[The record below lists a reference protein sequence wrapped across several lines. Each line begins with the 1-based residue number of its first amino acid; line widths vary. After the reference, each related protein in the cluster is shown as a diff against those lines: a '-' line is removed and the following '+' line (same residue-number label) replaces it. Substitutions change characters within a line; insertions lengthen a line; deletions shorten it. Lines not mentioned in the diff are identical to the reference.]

1 MIKEFAT
8 SGFFA
13 LRTPLFPFQEFL
25 KLSEGLTFFKTL
37 QEQGDIAAAASADAK
52 VVRSRLQ
59 EFLDRAEVKE
69 ALWLGSPDFVSAL
82 SLWRKEPESEKG
94 QRLEHSLYRYIARM
108 TSRPTPFG
116 LFAGCAVGKIGTER
130 QLQTGPRDHY
140 WRRSRLD
147 MEYLSNLADKISS
160 DPALNTHLLFRP
172 NSSLY
177 LAAGR
182 YHHSQGYFS
191 DDKVRYYRL
200 IATQPTPYLDATL
213 QRAAAGATPQALA
226 AALVKD
232 DPEIAIEEAAEYIR
246 QLIESQVLVSDLV
259 PPITGPEPI
268 DDMLSQ
274 LHGEETASIKS
285 ALTAASSRL
294 QKIDESG
301 IGNQLDLYQEL
312 VDTLSLLPVEFK
324 AEHLVQV
331 DMMKPALEAS
341 LDQRLISDVLRGVE
355 LLHSLIPAQQDQF
368 KQFKDDFRERY
379 ESQAVPLSLV
389 LDEEVG
395 IGFERK
401 DSAGAMPEPL
411 IENLDLPGQEEK
423 SESKAHKQEFILLR
437 KLEELA
443 RQGNTNLELDTKL
456 VDALKAENS
465 HPMPDAFAV
474 MGHVAAQA
482 GDRDKPSFY
491 LHSASGPSGAI
502 LLGRFCHADDRL
514 IAGVREHL
522 RAEEN
527 VCAEENAVFAEI
539 AHLPEGR
546 IGNVIYRP
554 FLRGYE
560 IPFLATSRAPLDQ
573 QIPITDLMVSVE
585 NDRVVLRSRRL
596 DREVI
601 PRLTSAHGYGHGRN
615 LKVYKF
621 LCLLQSQGVSSGV
634 TWNWGILDNLA
645 FLPRVTWRN
654 IVFSLARWL
663 MTKEVIEQLAKGNG
677 PERLRRVQD
686 WRLGR
691 GMPRFVLLTEADN
704 QLLID
709 FENVISVETFIE
721 YIKKREN
728 VRLVEMFPGPDGL
741 CAHGPEGSFTHE
753 VVIPF
758 VRQQPRAA
766 KAEKPK
772 ASSDVRVE
780 SPAIASGVQR
790 SFLPGSEWLFAKIYG
805 SSSHLDRILL
815 EHVKPLVEKV
825 FASGDVDNWF
835 FIRYG
840 DPHPHLRLRVHGD
853 PRTLSAAVLPQL
865 WECIE
870 RQRRQGRT
878 WRVQLDTYER
888 EIERY
893 GGPAGI
899 CVSEKL
905 FQFDSELVLDLLYS
919 ISDQLGGKI
928 RWQLGVC
935 GIDSLLSALGLE
947 LSARRQLMNSL
958 GRFGDKNASGN
969 ERYRKQLSE
978 RFRNERQ
985 ALESLLEG
993 TAELPS
999 LACAA
1004 LARFKERAQ
1013 TIRIELEQAQQA
1025 GKLTGSIVDLAGS
1038 YVHMHLNRLF
1048 RSAPNAQEKVLY
1060 DFLARTYES
1069 RMAREKRE
1077 MAAGAEVTA
1086 RER

>member
-1 MIKEFAT
+1 MTKEFAT

-13 LRTPLFPFQEFL
+13 LRTPLFPFEEFL
-25 KLSEGLTFFKTL
+25 KLSEGLTFFKAL
-37 QEQGDIAAAASADAK
+37 RENGDIAAAATADAK
-52 VVRSRLQ
+52 MVRARLQ
-59 EFLDRAEVKE
+59 EFLDRPEVKE

-82 SLWRKEPESEKG
+82 SLWRKEPEGEKG
-94 QRLEHSLYRYIARM
+94 QRLEHSLYRYVARM

-130 QLQTGPRDHY
+130 KLQTGPRNLY

-160 DPALNTHLLFRP
+160 DPALNAHLLFRP

-177 LAAGR
+177 VAAGR

-191 DDKVRYYRL
+191 EDKVRYYRL

-213 QRAAAGATPQALA
+213 QRAANGATPQALA
-226 AALVKD
+226 SALVQD
-232 DPEIAIEEAAEYIR
+232 DPEIMMEEAAEYIR
-246 QLIESQVLVSDLV
+246 QLIESQVLVSDLA

-268 DDMLSQ
+268 DDMLAQ
-274 LHGEETASIKS
+274 LHGDETAPIKS
-285 ALTAASSRL
+285 ALSSASSRL
-294 QKIDESG
+294 QKMDESG
-301 IGNQLDLYQEL
+301 IGNQLELYQEL
-312 VDTLSLLPVEFK
+312 VNTLSPLPVEFK
-324 AEHLVQV
+324 SEHLVQV
-331 DMMKPALEAS
+331 DLMKPAPEAS

-355 LLHSLIPAQQDQF
+355 LLHSLTPAQQDAF

-379 ESQAVPLSLV
+379 ESQEVPLSLV

-401 DSAGAMPEPL
+401 DSASAMPEPL
-411 IENLDLPGQEEK
+411 IENLDLPGPEEK
-423 SESKAHKQEFILLR
+423 TESKARNQEFILLR
-437 KLEELA
+437 KVEELT
-443 RQGNTNLELDTKL
+443 RQGNTVLELDAKL
-456 VDALKAENS
+456 VDALKTENS
-465 HPMPDAFAV
+465 RPLPDSFAV
-474 MGHVAAQA
+474 IGHVAAQA
-482 GDRDKPSFY
+482 GERDKPSFY
-491 LHSASGPSGAI
+491 LQSASGPSGAI
-502 LLGRFCHADDRL
+502 LLGRFCHADDQL

-522 RAEEN
+522 RAEES
-527 VCAEENAVFAEI
+527 VCAEGDAVFAEI

-554 FLRGYE
+554 FLRSYE

-573 QIPITDLMVSVE
+573 QIPITDLMVSIE
-585 NDRVVLRSRRL
+585 NDRIVLRSKRL
-596 DREVI
+596 KREVV

-621 LCLLQSQGVSSGV
+621 LCFLQMQGVSAGI
-634 TWNWGILDNLA
+634 TWNWGILENLA

-654 IVFSLARWL
+654 LVFSLARWQ
-663 MTKEVIEQLAKGNG
+663 MDKEVIEDLAKGSG
-677 PERLRRVQD
+677 PERLRRIQD

-691 GMPRFVLLTEADN
+691 GIPRFVLLTEADN

-728 VRLVEMFPGPDGL
+728 VRLVEMFPGPDAL
-741 CAHGPEGSFTHE
+741 CARGPEGNFTHE

-766 KAEKPK
+766 KAPRPGI
-772 ASSDVRVE
+772 SSDVRSQ
-780 SPAIASGVQR
+780 SPALATTVQR

-825 FASGDVDNWF
+825 LASGEADSWF
-835 FIRYG
+835 FIRYA
-840 DPHPHLRLRVHGD
+840 DPQPHLRLRLHGD
-853 PRTLSAAVLPQL
+853 PAALATAVLPQL

-893 GGPAGI
+893 GGEAGI
-899 CVSEKL
+899 CIAEKF
-905 FQFDSELVLDLLYS
+905 FQFDSELVLDLLTS

-928 RWQLGVC
+928 RWQLGIC
-935 GIDSLLSALGLE
+935 GVDSLLSALGLE
-947 LSARRQLMNSL
+947 LATRRQLMNGL
-958 GRFGDKNASGN
+958 GRFGEKNGSAN
-969 ERYRKQLSE
+969 DRYRKQLSE
-978 RFRNERQ
+978 RFRSERQ

-993 TAELPS
+993 TAELPQ

-1004 LARFKERAQ
+1004 LARFTERMKA
-1013 TIRIELEQAQQA
+1013 IRGELEQAQEA
-1025 GKLTGSIVDLAGS
+1025 GGLTKSILDLAGS

-1048 RSAPNAQEKVLY
+1048 RSAPNAQERVLY

-1077 MAAGAEVTA
+1077 MAAEVVA
-1086 RER
+1086 RET